1 MTFTRYAIYFA
12 PPADA
17 EWARFGASWLGWDA
31 ETGETVAH
39 PELAGLNVAQITATP
54 HKYGLHGTIK
64 PPFRLTEGQTVE
76 ALHQASADLATSMAP
91 VWLDGLELARLGR
104 FLALRP
110 MGDTSELGELAAQAV
125 RGLDGFR
132 APAPPS
138 ELDRRRATGLNP
150 AQEANLLQWG
160 YPYVMNEF
168 RFHITLTGK
177 LPKPE
182 LPGVQDALE
191 QVLTP
196 MLPKPFVISDLALV
210 GERSDG
216 RFQMIHRYAL
226 SR

>member
-1 MTFTRYAIYFA
+1 MTFSRYAIYFA

-17 EWARFGASWLGWDA
+17 EWTRFGASWLGWDM
-31 ETGETVAH
+31 ETGETVTH
-39 PELAGLNVAQITATP
+39 PDLAGLDVSQITATP

-64 PPFRLTEGQTVE
+64 PPFRLAEWQTVE
-76 ALHQASADLATSMAP
+76 ALERACGDLADTLGP

-110 MGDTSELGELAAQAV
+110 MGNTSELGDLAAQVV
-125 RGLDGFR
+125 RELDSFR
-132 APAPPS
+132 APAPPE
-138 ELDRRRATGLNP
+138 ELERRRAAGLNP

-160 YPYVMNEF
+160 YPYVMDEF

-182 LPGVQDALE
+182 LPGVQDALN
-191 QVLTP
+191 QILTP